1 MRTCPTHVE
10 LEHYAAESGSVPE
23 EIRTHIEN
31 CQNCRMRMDEV
42 TADNALLGEVEQAV
56 SDQPRHADTQQR
68 SPGERIGSYRLGQVL
83 YSGGQATVF
92 EAEHETKN
100 AHVAIK
106 IWNRRLSHSPEHR
119 IRFERELDSVQSLK
133 HPAVVRS
140 IDGGIENGTGY
151 LVLELLS
158 GVSIEA
164 FSDENRS
171 KAPPQQLCRLLA
183 NISDAIAYAHSRGII
198 HRDLKPGN
206 ILVDGQ
212 WRPKVLDFG
221 LAKLIGG
228 AKNGDE
234 DFDGLTMTGQFLG
247 TLAYA
252 APEQTTGRPDE
263 VDVQTDVY
271 SLGIVMYRVLTGR
284 MPYATAG
291 PPAEV
296 LANIQSAHVEAPTR
310 WNPDI
315 DADLQAIMLK
325 AICREKRDRYATAAA
340 LRADLNNYLSGDF
353 IEARRSSKF
362 HLLAKTVRRHA
373 LASAIAGTLAI
384 SLIAATVLGAV
395 ALIQSRRALTLQN
408 ETLSQQKELG
418 RATQEK
424 LAQQELL
431 AAAAERERAEV
442 ALTAYHASITAATMA
457 GDPQSARSWLDNA
470 PEEHRQ
476 WEWHYLRQ
484 LSDQTAT
491 LLTGHRR
498 YVESV
503 RAIDDTRVISTGWG
517 GHVRLWDA
525 VDKREV
531 ASRKLDKHLWGL
543 AVSTDGRLAAVGDW
557 QGRIHFLN
565 PLTLETLSVYTGP
578 PYPIFGLAF
587 SPDSQSLAATFS
599 KTEQNIRPPGAS
611 TFQILSPGVDGE
623 SEAWEMAHETDLP
636 SSTRN
641 VAHVSENTWVVSGLM
656 STHVVTPDQPPID
669 LPASTSV
676 AASPDGEHLFM
687 ALRSG
692 ELICVRSDTP
702 ATIPTWSTNIG
713 VVNELAVSPDG
724 KQLGV
729 AQRQSIVR
737 VLDCK
742 TGEKLHQRVGHD
754 WAVSTCTFQGDN
766 YLATGGWDTTVRIWN
781 LTPEKRVIQQWYG
794 HTDRINSLLPLDRWL
809 VTGGRDNTLR
819 VWELESGRS
828 IDVVELDEPVWSIA
842 LDKASHSIAAGLGDG
857 KLFIG
862 KLNDSG
868 NITHSRIETLNTDG
882 GVHDVCFAPQVD
894 GQPLRVLVCTASN
907 LVAEVELSSGK
918 ILRSD
923 TSHRGH
929 IHRIKLA
936 SDGLVASA
944 DHNEIRLWNYATF
957 EQKRVFSRAIFQ
969 DDFTLEIL
977 DDHIIAGRNPGE
989 IAIWNMHDNS
999 PPKILR
1005 GHGDEVLDLAIHP
1018 GKQRLVSCSIDGTT
1032 KIWDLGGERLLS
1044 VIGTSDAQLRRVE
1057 FSSDGNQ
1064 LFGGCADGRI
1074 LVWDITSTKNRMDNS
1089 DASDFERA
1097 ASGPKR

>member
-1 MRTCPTHVE
+1 MRTCPTYIE
-10 LEHYAAESGSVPE
+10 LERYTAESGAVPE
-23 EIRTHIEN
+23 EVAAHIASCPHCVN
-31 CQNCRMRMDEV
+31 KMDEIA
-42 TADNALLGEVEQAV
+42 ADNALLGEVERAV
-56 SDQPRHADTQQR
+56 SDQPQHADAQPQ
-68 SPGERIGSYRLGQVL
+68 SPGETIGSYRLIQVL

-92 EAEHETKN
+92 EAEHDLTS

-106 IWNRRLSHSPEHR
+106 IWNRQLSHSPEHR
-119 IRFERELDSVQSLK
+119 MRFERELDSVQSLK
-133 HPAVVRS
+133 HPAIVRAF
-140 IDGGIENGTGY
+140 DGGIENDSGY
-151 LVLELLS
+151 LALELLS
-158 GVSIEA
+158 GVAIDA

-171 KAPPQQLCRLLA
+171 KTTPKKLCRLLA
-183 NISDAIAYAHSRGII
+183 EISDAIAYAHSRGII

-206 ILVDGQ
+206 ILVDQQ

-228 AKNGDE
+228 TKNDGE
-234 DFDGLTMTGQFLG
+234 DRDGMTMTGQFLG

-263 VDVQTDVY
+263 IDVQTDVY

-296 LANIQSAHVEAPTR
+296 LANIQSARVEAPSR
-310 WNPDI
+310 WNTEI
-315 DADLQAIMLK
+315 DVDLQAIMLK
-325 AICREKRDRYATAAA
+325 AICRDKRDRYATAAA
-340 LRADLNNYLSGDF
+340 LRADLHNYLNGDF

-373 LASAIAGTLAI
+373 LASAIAGTLAV
-384 SLIAATVLGAV
+384 SLIATIVLGSV
-395 ALIQSRRALTLQN
+395 ALVQSRRALTLQN

-476 WEWHYLRQ
+476 WEWHYLHQ

-491 LLTGHRR
+491 LLKGHRR

-503 RAIDDTRVISTGWG
+503 RAIDGTRLISTGWG

-525 VDKREV
+525 VEKREI
-531 ASRKLDKHLWGL
+531 ASRQLDKHVWGL
-543 AVSTDGRLAAVGDW
+543 AVSADGLIASVGDW

-565 PLTLETLSVYTGP
+565 TQTLETQFIYTGP

-587 SPDSQSLAATFS
+587 SPDGQSLAATFS
-599 KTEQNIRPPGAS
+599 KTEQNTRPPGAS
-611 TFQILSPGVDGE
+611 TFQVLHHSAADDKVV
-623 SEAWEMAHETDLP
+623 WKQAHATDLP

-641 VAHVSENTWVVSGLM
+641 VAYISENSWIVSGLM
-656 STHVVTPDQPPID
+656 STHIVTPGENTVD

-676 AASPDGEHLFM
+676 AASADGSHLFI

-692 ELICVRSDTP
+692 ELACIPSDSPTEEP
-702 ATIPTWSTNIG
+702 LWTINIG
-713 VVNELAVSPDG
+713 VVNELGVSPDG
-724 KQLGV
+724 EQLGV

-742 TGEKLHQRVGHD
+742 TGEQLHQRVGHD
-754 WAVSTCTFQGDN
+754 WAVSSCDFQGNDL
-766 YLATGGWDTTVRIWN
+766 LATGGWDTTVRIWN
-781 LTPEKRVIQQWYG
+781 LAPIKRVIQQWYG
-794 HTDRINSLLPLDRWL
+794 HTDRINWLLPVDRWL
-809 VTGGRDNTLR
+809 VSGGRDNTLR
-819 VWELESGRS
+819 VWDMDSGKS
-828 IDVVELDEPVWSIA
+828 TDVVEFSEPVWSIA
-842 LDKASHSIAAGLGDG
+842 FDLKSRSIAAGLGGG

-862 KLNDSG
+862 RLEETGRVSNA
-868 NITHSRIETLNTDG
+868 RIEQLDTDG
-882 GVHDVCFAPQVD
+882 GVHDICFAPQID

-907 LVAEVELSSGK
+907 LIAEVEIESGE

-929 IHRIKLA
+929 IHRIILA
-936 SDGLVASA
+936 DDDLVASA
-944 DHNEIRLWNYATF
+944 DHNEIRLWDYSTF
-957 EQKRVFSRAIFQ
+957 KRKRVLSRSIFQ
-969 DDFTLEIL
+969 DDFTLEVL
-977 DDHIIAGRNPGE
+977 EDSIIAGRNPGE

-999 PPKILR
+999 RPTILR

-1018 GKQRLVSCSIDGTT
+1018 GKQRMVSCSIDGTT
-1032 KIWDLGGERLLS
+1032 KIWDLVGERLLS
-1044 VIGTSDAQLRRVE
+1044 VIGTNDAQLRRVE
-1057 FSSDGNQ
+1057 FSGEGNK

-1074 LVWDITSTKNRMDNS
+1074 LVWDITAPEDHLGSSGTA
-1089 DASDFERA
+1089 DAGRTAHESQR
-1097 ASGPKR
+1097 